1 MSSDN
6 IARHAHSVPDLGHV
20 SQRVILEMQNEAN
33 DKAGSTTD
41 PKTGA
46 SNGAT
51 SAFTAISP
59 SSTPSPVS
67 GRTLSNPSNS
77 PPSVFSLASSPV
89 SSPSATPLSLN
100 DVFTLE
106 QNQSQHKQT
115 AGATRKERMSG
126 MQSDYSETADEKH
139 SDLSVLHRFRMA
151 LRDVGSHTNDAE
163 SFIDALRHEF
173 LGDWASSG
181 PGSPS
186 RQRPE
191 GYERK
196 DVDAR
201 KKSFRSSLSKDSNTS
216 VHSEGNNEENG
227 TGKREESKEH
237 TTHPTA
243 LKEEDLRTRVQHI
256 LKSSNISHFDIEEI
270 FETID
275 QDGSGKEIKRG
286 VCCRCCCCCR
296 GLVVGTLPLIVVVVD
311 PFLSS
316 VCFYIAGT
324 LEWEEFLSFLSLSP
338 ASLRLVIT
346 RLQSTLK
353 RDLNVKYKKNVQS
366 LFDTL
371 TTGSKIFEYK
381 HLGKRR
387 VLLLFTSAFFFSR
400 D

>member
-6 IARHAHSVPDLGHV
+6 IARHAHSVPDLSHV

-33 DKAGSTTD
+33 DTAGSTTD

-115 AGATRKERMSG
+115 AGATREERMSG
-126 MQSDYSETADEKH
+126 MQSDFSETGDEKH

-196 DVDAR
+196 DGDAR

-216 VHSEGNNEENG
+216 VHSEGNNDENG

-243 LKEEDLRTRVQHI
+243 LKEDDLRTRVQHI
-256 LKSSNISHFDIEEI
+256 LKSTNISHFDIEEI

-296 GLVVGTLPLIVVVVD
+296 GLVVGTLPLIVVVVVD

-316 VCFYIAGT
+316 VVVFT
-324 LEWEEFLSFLSLSP
+324 LQVRW
-338 ASLRLVIT
+338 
-346 RLQSTLK
+346 
-353 RDLNVKYKKNVQS
+353 NGKN
-366 LFDTL
+366 FCR
-371 TTGSKIFEYK
+371 F
-381 HLGKRR
+381 
-387 VLLLFTSAFFFSR
+387 
-400 D
+400 